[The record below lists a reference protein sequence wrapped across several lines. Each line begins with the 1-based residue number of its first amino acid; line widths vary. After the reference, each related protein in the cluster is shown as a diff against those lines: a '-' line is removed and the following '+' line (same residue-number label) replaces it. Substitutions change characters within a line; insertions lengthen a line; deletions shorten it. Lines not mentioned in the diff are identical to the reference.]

1 MDGVQHLPILLGAG
15 FLAGAMNAVAGGG
28 SFVSFPA
35 LLFAGVPAV
44 AANASSTVALWPG
57 SLTSLYGYR
66 GHFLGLRGI
75 PLPALLAVS
84 VAGGLVGALLLLF
97 TPEGAFN
104 AIVPWLLLIAT
115 LTFAFGGRVGL
126 ALRRR
131 VRIGLQPLLV
141 IQFVLAVYG
150 GYFGGAVGIMVLAVW
165 SLLGTVNVVA
175 YNPLKV
181 LVVSACNSVATLCF
195 VLSGTIWWPQT
206 LAMLMAAA
214 LGGYAG
220 ARLGRVMKPGLVRI
234 AILTVSAAMTAVFF
248 RRAF

>member
-1 MDGVQHLPILLGAG
+1 MQHLPVLLGAG
-15 FLAGAMNAVAGGG
+15 FVAGVMNAVAGGG
-28 SFVSFPA
+28 SFISFPA

-66 GHFLGLRGI
+66 GRILGLRGI
-75 PLPALLAVS
+75 PMPVLLAIS
-84 VAGGLVGALLLLF
+84 LAGGLVGALLLLF

-104 AIVPWLLLIAT
+104 AIVPWLLLLAT
-115 LTFAFGGRVGL
+115 LTFAFGGRAGA

-131 VRIGLQPLLV
+131 VRIGAAPLLA

-150 GYFGGAVGIMVLAVW
+150 GYFGGAVGIMTLAVW
-165 SLLGTVNVVA
+165 NLLGTINLAA

-195 VLSGTIWWPQT
+195 AVSGVVWWPQT
-206 LAMLMAAA
+206 LAMLGAAA
-214 LGGYAG
+214 VGGYAG
-220 ARLGRVMKPGLVRI
+220 ARLGRVMPPSLVRA
-234 AILTVSAAMTAVFF
+234 AILVVSAGMTAVFF
-248 RRAF
+248 WRAF

>member
-1 MDGVQHLPILLGAG
+1 VQHLPVLLGAG
-15 FLAGAMNAVAGGG
+15 FLAGVMNAVAGGG
-28 SFVSFPA
+28 SFLSFPA

-66 GHFLGLRGI
+66 DRILGLRGVR
-75 PLPALLAVS
+75 LPVLLAVS

-104 AIVPWLLLIAT
+104 AIVPWLLLLAT

-131 VRIGLQPLLV
+131 VRIGAVPLLG
-141 IQFVLAVYG
+141 IQFVLAIYG
-150 GYFGGAVGIMVLAVW
+150 GYFGGAVGIMTLAVW
-165 SLLGTVNVVA
+165 SLLGTVDLAA

-181 LVVSACNSVATLCF
+181 LVVSACNSIATLCF
-195 VLSGTIWWPQT
+195 VVSGAVWWPQT
-206 LAMLMAAA
+206 LAMLAAA
-214 LGGYAG
+214 AAGGYAG
-220 ARLGRVMKPGLVRI
+220 ARLGRVMKPGLVRVV
-234 AILTVSAAMTAVFF
+234 ILTVSTAMTAIFF